1 MCQPQSIRQPWV
13 HQLLLPPPLTHTQ
26 EMCTQNWDHLLLQE
40 PATVTGATA
49 SELPETQLDAPM
61 TSAELLPN
69 HPRRGLLHWTMRCEG
84 NRSPRRRACTE
95 AVSNAVRKSTMS
107 LECATE
113 MAWGG
118 GAGAQRAHKCENQN
132 QNPERVWKGPF
143 LRCCGAWRC
152 LTGAAGH
159 PGRWAAFF
167 WCKNS
172 DLTRRWHVCCQFS
185 GTVSQSL
192 SYSYLLHT
200 LERTHM

>member
-1 MCQPQSIRQPWV
+1 
-13 HQLLLPPPLTHTQ
+13 
-26 EMCTQNWDHLLLQE
+26 
-40 PATVTGATA
+40 
-49 SELPETQLDAPM
+49 
-61 TSAELLPN
+61 
-69 HPRRGLLHWTMRCEG
+69 MRCEG

-152 LTGAAGH
+152 LTERLGTPAGGLLSSGVRIQTSRDAGTFAVSFLEQFPRACPTAICCTH
-159 PGRWAAFF
+159 WKGPTCDKLESGLLMLHRPNFTPEFF
-167 WCKNS
+167 HKV
-172 DLTRRWHVCCQFS
+172 RHVGPRPYYLQ
-185 GTVSQSL
+185 GTWEQCPDCFKDP
-192 SYSYLLHT
+192 
-200 LERTHM
+200 